1 MLWLGRLERNWFE
14 AIRLCEAIFLS
25 WSRILIWISFLTGQR
40 EKARALVEEI
50 PPAWSRRVFRKRG
63 CTVVVEGA
71 ENVPRDQAFVV
82 MSNHQSG
89 YDILLLTGFLGKPAG
104 FVAKKELFRV
114 PGVSYWLKHMHSIS
128 LDRKN
133 IAGGSALLDGLG
145 MDLKAGGRGIIIFP
159 EGTRTRHPDRE
170 IQAFKQGSLRL
181 ASDHN
186 ILVLPVSL
194 DGTRFL
200 ERFEYFWRT
209 PKSARIIR
217 LKIAPPIL
225 PNTKNA
231 LERRRFMESLRATII
246 SNWNAI
252 RVEWPIS

>member
-1 MLWLGRLERNWFE
+1 
-14 AIRLCEAIFLS
+14 
-25 WSRILIWISFLTGQR
+25 
-40 EKARALVEEI
+40 
-50 PPAWSRRVFRKRG
+50 
-63 CTVVVEGA
+63 
-71 ENVPRDQAFVV
+71 
-82 MSNHQSG
+82 
-89 YDILLLTGFLGKPAG
+89 
-104 FVAKKELFRV
+104 
-114 PGVSYWLKHMHSIS
+114 
-128 LDRKN
+128 
-133 IAGGSALLDGLG
+133 
-145 MDLKAGGRGIIIFP
+145 MDLKAGGRGVIIFP

-231 LERRRFMESLRATII
+231 LERRRFMEFLRETII